1 MITEKPKKE
10 KISAKKVAVS
20 SILFVLFYL
29 LLSIICNFKAI
40 LNGTLIDMLLT
51 DTQRFLYLEI
61 GLALLGVIAYLYFW
75 FENASILIRT
85 SRTVM
90 VLCIILVSFAADYV
104 IADLIGGVYA
114 RPVALAALLTL
125 SLVGRKEAIFVN
137 TFLCLT
143 TFLSDTMTQAKM
155 TNDIYA
161 SIVVAFVTG
170 MLAIFTAQNLRS
182 RVKTLLLGV
191 LLMVPAFVTSVLLSE
206 ITVDS
211 LRVSAL
217 FSATAGIGSVVLFTL
232 LLPFFETI
240 FNVVTNYRLYEITDH
255 NAPLIKRLREE
266 APGTFNHSLVV
277 STLAEACAT
286 AIGVN
291 PQLARAAAYYHDV
304 GKLQHPEFF
313 KENQTGANPH
323 DNLDPELSTN
333 IIREHAK
340 CGKSMIAEERLPEIL
355 GDVAQQ
361 HHGTLPIRFFYG
373 KAAKLTDGHLDIRK
387 FCYYGPVPATKVAAI
402 IMICD
407 AAEAIYR
414 TLADRSR
421 EAVDAAVKKVI
432 EERLDFDQFNE
443 CPITMAELYVLRKTI
458 VENISMVY
466 HERVAYPKFKI
477 SQQMLEEHEQVGGE
491 AQ

>member
-1 MITEKPKKE
+1 MGFG
-10 KISAKKVAVS
+10 
-20 SILFVLFYL
+20 LF
-29 LLSIICNFKAI
+29 
-40 LNGTLIDMLLT
+40 
-51 DTQRFLYLEI
+51 
-61 GLALLGVIAYLYFW
+61 
-75 FENASILIRT
+75 
-85 SRTVM
+85 
-90 VLCIILVSFAADYV
+90 
-104 IADLIGGVYA
+104 GGV
-114 RPVALAALLTL
+114 
-125 SLVGRKEAIFVN
+125 
-137 TFLCLT
+137 
-143 TFLSDTMTQAKM
+143 
-155 TNDIYA
+155 
-161 SIVVAFVTG
+161 
-170 MLAIFTAQNLRS
+170 
-182 RVKTLLLGV
+182 
-191 LLMVPAFVTSVLLSE
+191 
-206 ITVDS
+206 
-211 LRVSAL
+211 
-217 FSATAGIGSVVLFTL
+217 GSVVLFL
-232 LLPFFETI
+232 AVLPVFETV
-240 FNVVTNYRLYEITDH
+240 FNCLTAFRV
-255 NAPLIKRLREE
+255 RELTGHDAKLLKKLQQE
-266 APGTFNHSLVV
+266 APGTFNHSVMV
-277 STLAEACAT
+277 AQLAEACA
-286 AIGVN
+286 AALGEDVDY
-291 PQLARAAAYYHDV
+291 ARAAAYYHDV

-421 EAVDAAVKKVI
+421 EAVDSAVKKVI